1 MLYNAI
7 VVFQFPTQPL
17 LVKQESKSN
26 PVYQEQ
32 LAAILANAVDAI
44 ITINE
49 QGIMV
54 AVNPGT
60 EQMFGFSKSE
70 LIGNNVNKLM
80 PAPYHDDHNEYL
92 ARYLTSGIRKIIG
105 VGREVIG
112 RRKDGSVFPI
122 HLAVSEI
129 HLDNER
135 LFTGIIRDI
144 SDVKAVEKKLVQNE
158 RLAAIGQMM
167 AGLAHESR
175 NALQKS
181 HACLTNL
188 AFDVREQPESLDL
201 VHKVQNALD
210 HLNSLLDEVR
220 DYAAPIVIKKSQV
233 NLESLISE
241 TWQQISIAHAES
253 IEQADISF
261 SLETTDDFPESVKI
275 DRVRLGQVIWNLL
288 ENARTAC
295 DSKHGKIEVNLRC
308 NLDLKDTFQVVISDN
323 GPGIPSTNTQLVFEP
338 FFTTKTK
345 GTGLGLAICKR
356 IVDAHSG
363 TIALVNNEL
372 GGASFV
378 CELPMEP
385 SSTQS
390 IND

>member
-1 MLYNAI
+1 MLYNTSGD
-7 VVFQFPTQPL
+7 FLFPTHQL
-17 LVKQESKSN
+17 LVKQEPKSN

-44 ITINE
+44 ISINE
-49 QGIMV
+49 RGIMV

-60 EQMFGFSKSE
+60 ENMFGFSKSE
-70 LIGNNVNKLM
+70 LVGNNINMLM
-80 PAPYHDDHNEYL
+80 PAPYHDNHDEYL
-92 ARYLTSGIRKIIG
+92 ARYLASGIRKIIG
-105 VGREVIG
+105 IGREVIG
-112 RRKDGSVFPI
+112 RRKDGSMFPI

-201 VHKVQNALD
+201 VHKVQNSLD

-220 DYAAPIVIKKSQV
+220 DYAAPIIIKKSQV
-233 NLESLISE
+233 NLESLICE

-253 IEQADISF
+253 VKQADISF
-261 SLETTDDFPESVKI
+261 SLQSADHFPESVQI

-295 DSKHGKIEVNLRC
+295 DSEHGKIRV
-308 NLDLKDTFQVVISDN
+308 DLKYNRDAEDSFQFIISDN
-323 GPGIPSTNTQLVFEP
+323 GLGIPNSDIHLIFEP

-363 TIALVNNEL
+363 TIALINNEL

-378 CELPMEP
+378 CELPMEHDIAN
-385 SSTQS
+385 SLK
-390 IND
+390 D

>member
-1 MLYNAI
+1 MN
-7 VVFQFPTQPL
+7 
-17 LVKQESKSN
+17 QEPKSN

-32 LAAILANAVDAI
+32 LAAILDNAVDAI
-44 ITINE
+44 ITISKK
-49 QGIMV
+49 GTIV
-54 AVNPGT
+54 AANRGT
-60 EQMFGFSKSE
+60 ENMFGYTNPE
-70 LIGNNVNKLM
+70 LIGNNINMLM
-80 PAPYHDDHNEYL
+80 PAPYHENHDKYL
-92 ARYLTSGIRKIIG
+92 AQYLESGVRKIIG
-105 VGREVIG
+105 IGREVIG
-112 RRKDGSVFPI
+112 QRKDGSVFPI

-129 HLDNER
+129 HLHNER

-181 HACLTNL
+181 HACLSNL
-188 AFDVREQPESLDL
+188 AFDVREQPESLEL
-201 VHKVQNALD
+201 VHKVQNSLD

-253 IEQADISF
+253 AKQADISF
-261 SLETTDDFPESVKI
+261 KLEVADDFPESVKI
-275 DRVRLGQVIWNLL
+275 DRTRLGQVIWNLL

-295 DSKHGKIEVNLRC
+295 DSEHGEIKV
-308 NLDLKDTFQVVISDN
+308 DLKWSQNTHEVFQFVISDN
-323 GPGIPSTNTQLVFEP
+323 GAGIPNSDSHHVFEP

-345 GTGLGLAICKR
+345 GTGLGLAISKR
-356 IVDAHSG
+356 IVEAHRG
-363 TIALVNNEL
+363 TLTLINDERA
-372 GGASFV
+372 GANFV
-378 CELPMEP
+378 CKIPMDP
-385 SSTQS
+385 
-390 IND
+390 